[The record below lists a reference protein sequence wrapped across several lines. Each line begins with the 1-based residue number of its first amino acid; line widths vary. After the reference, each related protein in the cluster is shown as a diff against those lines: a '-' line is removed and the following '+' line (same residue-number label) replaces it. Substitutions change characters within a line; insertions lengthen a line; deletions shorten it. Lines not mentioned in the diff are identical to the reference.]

1 MRWLVDNVELVDEE
15 GNPVSREDLLEDQE
29 EEGSE

>member
-1 MRWLVDNVELVDEE
+1 MRWLVDNVELVDAD
-15 GNPVSREDLLEDQE
+15 GRSVSRDDLTVERE